1 MREKANERRVFA
13 EGEEEEKGRKKK
25 YKKEKNKSPCVVIIC
40 DTNNITPSNNLCYNL
55 TRQLL
60 FHTLF
65 SIMGQS
71 KVLINHKFLYIAS
84 ETDDNDVEAIAHA
97 KKEYKTHL
105 RHSSTEK
112 GKRSTKQ

>member
-1 MREKANERRVFA
+1 
-13 EGEEEEKGRKKK
+13 
-25 YKKEKNKSPCVVIIC
+25 
-40 DTNNITPSNNLCYNL
+40 
-55 TRQLL
+55 
-60 FHTLF
+60 
-65 SIMGQS
+65 MGQS